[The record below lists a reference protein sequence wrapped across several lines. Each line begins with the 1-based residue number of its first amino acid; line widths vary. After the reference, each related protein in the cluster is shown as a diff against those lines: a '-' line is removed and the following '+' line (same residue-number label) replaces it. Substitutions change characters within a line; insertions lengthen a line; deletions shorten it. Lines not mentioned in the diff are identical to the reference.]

1 MNYQVVIVAAGS
13 GRRMG
18 AAENKVLLRLKG
30 KPVICRTVHVFEAD
44 PECER
49 IVLVVKKSEQSLFR
63 QLMEQEHLHTP
74 LLFADGGRER
84 QDSVLNGLQQ
94 INDSDRESI
103 VLIHDGARPFLRVTE
118 IAALTRAAAESGAA
132 ILAVPVKDTIKEV
145 SEGQVKRTLKRESL
159 RAVQTPQAF
168 RLSLI
173 VQAHHQAIGS
183 GIVVTD
189 DASLLEAAGY
199 PVRVITG
206 RYENI
211 KLTTPDDMRIAEKF
225 VEEEGEE
232 R

>member
-63 QLMEQEHLHTP
+63 QFMEQEHLHTP

-225 VEEEGEE
+225 IEVEGEE